1 MHPEAQR
8 KIQDELDEIVGRG
21 NAPTSSAVQSMQ
33 YLNAAW
39 KESLRL
45 NPPIPTS
52 ESSRVARASRLIENT
67 GVPHISTSDD
77 LWKGRVIP
85 QGTMILC
92 NIGSVH
98 SSCFDEGPTC

>member
-1 MHPEAQR
+1 MLMHPEAQR

-33 YLNAAW
+33 YLDAAW

-52 ESSRVARASRLIENT
+52 ESSRVARASRLIEAQVYRIYLLAT
-67 GVPHISTSDD
+67 IY
-77 LWKGRVIP
+77 GRAVSYP
-85 QGTMILC
+85 KEL
-92 NIGSVH
+92 
-98 SSCFDEGPTC
+98 